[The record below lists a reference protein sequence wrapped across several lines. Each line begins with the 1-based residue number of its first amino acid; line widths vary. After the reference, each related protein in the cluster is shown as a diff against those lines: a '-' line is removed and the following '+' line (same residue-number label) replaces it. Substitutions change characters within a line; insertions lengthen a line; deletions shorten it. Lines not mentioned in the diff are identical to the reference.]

1 LTICALDS
9 NVSRDYSEDAM
20 AKRKIAYDG
29 LKTYTFRVVLEEDP
43 FPDGRQAYLA
53 YCPALKGATT
63 WGYTPH
69 EALRNLQEVIT
80 LILED
85 MQAHGE
91 PLPTGRGVTV
101 STEPKITVTL

>member
-1 LTICALDS
+1 
-9 NVSRDYSEDAM
+9 M
-20 AKRKIAYDG
+20 AKRRVAIKRND
-29 LKTYTFRVVLEEDP
+29 LKTYIFQVVLEEDR
-43 FPDGRQAYLA
+43 FLDGRQAYLA

-85 MQAHGE
+85 MQARGE

-101 STEPKITVTL
+101 SKEPKITVTL

>member
-1 LTICALDS
+1 LAICALDS
-9 NVSRDYSEDAM
+9 NVFRDYSEDAM

-29 LKTYTFRVVLEEDP
+29 LKTYTFRVVLEEDR